1 MELSSFRSGDN
12 SKISEVRHNNKN
24 SNKKDVVDTEKI
36 DTIFTTKQIETKR
49 GEFSESFK
57 ENDIDSKNSKEGK
70 KFLDGLNNNKASLSK
85 DLGLSDDEYD
95 SFACVAMAL
104 ASQETGMGLEDGIG
118 KDEDG
123 NWIIGYKSHGNPL
136 YEVAKKA
143 IGDSSASSGLTQ
155 IKIYEYLQN
164 GSSEMKGLLE
174 KYGITAESETKNNLN
189 EPDKAAIATMIYLA
203 DLAKN
208 SYSEYEDLIRT
219 EHQNVRSE
227 LDPSLTDEECLEKG
241 EDIINSI
248 KNVYEKIDDNK
259 KEDVRTTLKQWLLGL
274 PGYSDDR
281 YNEEKQLAKLN
292 EQLKDYGVNIKQS
305 DLDYIRYYLTDEK
318 QDASPIEY
326 LAYAWNKGT
335 GESGMKLDRILADKI
350 GVIFSNPE
358 RFDYD
363 QFTVN
368 IEELTDLYGQQ
379 AGTDIDEIN
388 DLIDNYMN
396 NN

>member
-248 KNVYEKIDDNK
+248 KNVYEKIDDNE

-274 PGYSDDR
+274 PGYNDDR

-350 GVIFSNPE
+350 GIIFSNPE

>member
-12 SKISEVRHNNKN
+12 SKISEVRHNNNN

-118 KDEDG
+118 KDKDG

-189 EPDKAAIATMIYLA
+189 EPDKAVIATMIYLA

-248 KNVYEKIDDNK
+248 KNVYEEIDDNK

-274 PGYSDDR
+274 PGYNDDR
-281 YNEEKQLAKLN
+281 YNEEKQLVKLN

-335 GESGMKLDRILADKI
+335 GETGMKLDRILADKI

-379 AGTDIDEIN
+379 AGSDIDEIN